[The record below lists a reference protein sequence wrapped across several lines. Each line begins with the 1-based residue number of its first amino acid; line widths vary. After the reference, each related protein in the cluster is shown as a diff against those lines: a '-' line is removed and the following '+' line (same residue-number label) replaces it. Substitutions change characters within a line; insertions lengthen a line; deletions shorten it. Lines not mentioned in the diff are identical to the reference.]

1 MYELYILIICV
12 IIIVI
17 ENFED
22 FMPPMELTPDQARL
36 EDLRYKAAEALVVR
50 GKIAEESDRLSPD
63 GNVARS
69 FSYPLSPDLVRE
81 VFQID
86 DQETT
91 TPEGCEIVYIPES
104 MLDGQKCQDE
114 IYMRVTTEVKR
125 DSDSV
130 GILRQWVIAGDEG
143 EPIRGE
149 RSVEYSIGEKRVS
162 PHNLEP
168 NALIIMDTEDIGGLL
183 DDMYEYTEPMD
194 VDDLDKFEQVVAA
207 IRNSPAVPPQ
217 TDRGHSSLL

>member
-1 MYELYILIICV
+1 MYDLYILIICV
-12 IIIVI
+12 IIIVM

-168 NALIIMDTEDIGGLL
+168 NALIIMDTKDIGSLL

-207 IRNSPAVPPQ
+207 IRNSPALADQVA
-217 TDRGHSSLL
+217 TCYT

>member
-1 MYELYILIICV
+1 M
-12 IIIVI
+12 

-36 EDLRYKAAEALVVR
+36 EDLRYQAAEALVVR

-114 IYMRVTTEVKR
+114 IYIRVTTEVKR

-162 PHNLEP
+162 PHNLES

-183 DDMYEYTEPMD
+183 DDMYECTEPMD

-207 IRNSPAVPPQ
+207 IRSSPALADQVAACY
-217 TDRGHSSLL
+217 T

>member
-1 MYELYILIICV
+1 MHILTICV
-12 IIIVI
+12 IVQVM

-22 FMPPMELTPDQARL
+22 FMPPMELTSDQARL
-36 EDLRYKAAEALVVR
+36 EDLRYQAAEALVVR

-63 GNVARS
+63 GNIARS

-183 DDMYEYTEPMD
+183 DDIYEYTELMD
-194 VDDLDKFEQVVAA
+194 VDDLDKFGQVVAA
-207 IRNSPAVPPQ
+207 IRNSPALADQVA
-217 TDRGHSSLL
+217 TCYT

>member
-1 MYELYILIICV
+1 MYDLYILIICV
-12 IIIVI
+12 IIIVM

-207 IRNSPAVPPQ
+207 IRSSPALADQVA
-217 TDRGHSSLL
+217 TCYT

>member
-1 MYELYILIICV
+1 MCY
-12 IIIVI
+12 
-17 ENFED
+17 NTGHGKFR
-22 FMPPMELTPDQARL
+22 RL
-36 EDLRYKAAEALVVR
+36 HASYGAYTLVVR

-63 GNVARS
+63 GNIARS

-149 RSVEYSIGEKRVS
+149 RSVEYSVGEKRVS

-207 IRNSPAVPPQ
+207 IRSSPALADQVAACY
-217 TDRGHSSLL
+217 T

>member
-1 MYELYILIICV
+1 MHILTICV
-12 IIIVI
+12 IVQVM

-36 EDLRYKAAEALVVR
+36 EDLRYQAAEALVVR

-207 IRNSPAVPPQ
+207 IRNSPALADQVA
-217 TDRGHSSLL
+217 TCYT

>member
-1 MYELYILIICV
+1 MICLPRIL
-12 IIIVI
+12 
-17 ENFED
+17 FR
-22 FMPPMELTPDQARL
+22 PM
-36 EDLRYKAAEALVVR
+36 
-50 GKIAEESDRLSPD
+50 SDRLSPD

-183 DDMYEYTEPMD
+183 DDIYEYRRLPGRWRTPPHSIAW
-194 VDDLDKFEQVVAA
+194 LRWAL
-207 IRNSPAVPPQ
+207 RNP
-217 TDRGHSSLL
+217 G

>member
-1 MYELYILIICV
+1 MHILTICV
-12 IIIVI
+12 IVQVM

-22 FMPPMELTPDQARL
+22 FMPPMELTSDQARL
-36 EDLRYKAAEALVVR
+36 EDLRYQAAEALVVR

-183 DDMYEYTEPMD
+183 DDIYEYTELMD
-194 VDDLDKFEQVVAA
+194 VDDLDKFGQVVAA
-207 IRNSPAVPPQ
+207 IRNSPALADQVA
-217 TDRGHSSLL
+217 TCYT

>member
-1 MYELYILIICV
+1 MHILTICV
-12 IIIVI
+12 IIQVM

-36 EDLRYKAAEALVVR
+36 EDLRYQAAEALVVR

-63 GNVARS
+63 GNIARS

-104 MLDGQKCQDE
+104 MLDGQNCQDE

-162 PHNLEP
+162 PNNLEP

-207 IRNSPAVPPQ
+207 IRSSPALADQVA
-217 TDRGHSSLL
+217 TCYT

>member
-1 MYELYILIICV
+1 M
-12 IIIVI
+12 

-36 EDLRYKAAEALVVR
+36 EDLRYQAAEALVVR
-50 GKIAEESDRLSPD
+50 GKIAEESNRLSPD

-207 IRNSPAVPPQ
+207 IRNSPALADQVA
-217 TDRGHSSLL
+217 TCYT

>member
-1 MYELYILIICV
+1 MEDFYLHFIILCV
-12 IIIVI
+12 IIQVM

-36 EDLRYKAAEALVVR
+36 EDLRYQAAEALVVR

-114 IYMRVTTEVKR
+114 IYMRATTEVKR

-168 NALIIMDTEDIGGLL
+168 NALVIMDTEDIGELL
-183 DDMYEYTEPMD
+183 DDIDEYTEPID
-194 VDDLDKFEQVVAA
+194 IDDLDKFKRVVAA
-207 IRNSPAVPPQ
+207 VRNSPALA
-217 TDRGHSSLL
+217 DRTAACYT

>member
-1 MYELYILIICV
+1 M
-12 IIIVI
+12 

-22 FMPPMELTPDQARL
+22 FIPPMELTPDQARL
-36 EDLRYKAAEALVVR
+36 EDLRHQVAEALVVR

-63 GNVARS
+63 GNIARS
-69 FSYPLSPDLVRE
+69 FSYPLSPDLIRE

-183 DDMYEYTEPMD
+183 DDIYEYTELMD

-207 IRNSPAVPPQ
+207 IRNSPALADQVA
-217 TDRGHSSLL
+217 TCYT